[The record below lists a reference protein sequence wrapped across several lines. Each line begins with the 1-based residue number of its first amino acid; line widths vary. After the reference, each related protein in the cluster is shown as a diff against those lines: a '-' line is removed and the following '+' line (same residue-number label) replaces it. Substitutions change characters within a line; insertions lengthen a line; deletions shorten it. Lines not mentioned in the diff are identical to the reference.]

1 MTSCRLPG
9 LFGLGISNWQ
19 SATGYCSVITWF
31 LFDLGNT
38 LIKLAYERVLEN
50 VCRSASLSRDELLE
64 ILEEPGGYRD
74 MERGAITFGEFY
86 ELIADKAGYRGS
98 LHDFREVWS
107 DFFDGPIAG
116 SEDLLDRVREKYRV
130 AFLSNSNEV
139 HAELIPRR
147 FATLFRK
154 DDRFVFSHRFRV
166 AKPDPEIF
174 RRALEVIG
182 AQPQHVAYVD
192 DLIENVLAARAEG
205 MLAFQFI
212 DAEQLRRELVAEG
225 LL

>member
-1 MTSCRLPG
+1 M
-9 LFGLGISNWQ
+9 IN
-19 SATGYCSVITWF
+19 WF

-50 VCRSASLSRDELLE
+50 VCRSAALKRDELIE
-64 ILEEPGGYRD
+64 VLEEPGGYRD
-74 MERGAITFGEFY
+74 MERGAVTFREFY
-86 ELIADKAGYRGS
+86 EFIADKAGYRGS
-98 LHDFREVWS
+98 LRDFREIWS

-116 SEDLLDRVREKYRV
+116 SEDLLDRIRAKYRV

-139 HAELIPRR
+139 HAEVIPRR
-147 FATLFRK
+147 FSTLFRK

-166 AKPDPEIF
+166 AKPDPDMF

-182 AQPQHVAYVD
+182 ALPQNVVFID

-205 MLAFQFI
+205 IRSFQFV
-212 DAEQLRRELVAEG
+212 DAQQLKRELVAEG

>member
-1 MTSCRLPG
+1 M
-9 LFGLGISNWQ
+9 
-19 SATGYCSVITWF
+19 ITWF

-50 VCRSASLSRDELLE
+50 VRRSAPVTRDELVD

-74 MERGAITFGEFY
+74 MERGAITFREFY
-86 ELIADKAGYRGS
+86 EFIADKAGYRGS
-98 LHDFREVWS
+98 LHDFREIWS

-116 SEDLLDRVREKYRV
+116 SEELLDRIRAKYRV

-147 FATLFRK
+147 FSTLFRK

-166 AKPDPEIF
+166 AKPDPEMF

-182 AQPQHVAYVD
+182 ALPQNVVFID

-205 MLAFQFI
+205 IRSFQFI
-212 DAEQLRRELVAEG
+212 DAQQLRAELVAEG